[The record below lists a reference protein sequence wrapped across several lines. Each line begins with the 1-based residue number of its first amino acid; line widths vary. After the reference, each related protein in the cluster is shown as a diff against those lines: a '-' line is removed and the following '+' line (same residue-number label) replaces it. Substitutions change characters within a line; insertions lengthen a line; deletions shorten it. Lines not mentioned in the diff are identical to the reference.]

1 MTLLAPELGLPPEH
15 PLRQIL
21 DTITAHPELREPV
34 LRVLLTEDFLA
45 LPGRMDALTEQVQGL
60 REEFDGFREETRGQ
74 FRAVHDRIDETN
86 RSLSERIDETNRS
99 LGERIDETNRSLGE
113 RIDETNRSLS
123 ERIDETNRSLGERID
138 ETNRSLIDRIDETNR
153 SLGERI
159 DETNRSLSE
168 RIDES
173 RRDVIRQMNGAI
185 GRLRGETYER
195 KCAEKLDTILVD
207 HFRYAVE
214 YDRTAIIDRLVQ
226 ARHDRLISR
235 AEYIDAR
242 NVDIIA
248 QEKAGYDEDQHL
260 AVVEVSITFN
270 QDDLETAARRAPI
283 IGRVFGLR
291 TDAFVAT
298 NGPWPDEVNEVAQ
311 RLGVTIVQHF
321 LPEFVAE

>member
-86 RSLSERIDETNRS
+86 RSL
-99 LGERIDETNRSLGE
+99 
-113 RIDETNRSLS
+113 
-123 ERIDETNRSLGERID
+123 GERID
-138 ETNRSLIDRIDETNR
+138 ETNRSLID
-153 SLGERI
+153 
-159 DETNRSLSE
+159 

-195 KCAEKLDTILVD
+195 KCAEKVDAILVD

-321 LPEFVAE
+321 LPEFAAE

>member
-60 REEFDGFREETRGQ
+60 REEFDGFREETRDQ
-74 FRAVHDRIDETN
+74 FRAVHD
-86 RSLSERIDETNRS
+86 
-99 LGERIDETNRSLGE
+99 
-113 RIDETNRSLS
+113 
-123 ERIDETNRSLGERID
+123 
-138 ETNRSLIDRIDETNR
+138 
-153 SLGERI
+153 
-159 DETNRSLSE
+159 

-173 RRDVIRQMNGAI
+173 RRDVIRQVNGSI
-185 GRLRGETYER
+185 GRLRGEAYER
-195 KCAEKLDTILVD
+195 KCAAQLDAILVD